1 MICVIS
7 ILSARRGKS
16 ENCAMPVAVHPSYW
30 FETAGG
36 MIPRYSPLQ
45 SSIEVDVA
53 ILGGGITGLT
63 AAAALKQAGQHVAV
77 LEAEEI
83 GAGTTGFTSGHLD
96 ATTDFPL
103 AQMVF
108 DFGQSAAGTVT
119 AATRDAIDQIER
131 RCLAWPDCE
140 FRRIPS
146 YQFTESADG
155 LSGLQSQ
162 CAAARKLG
170 FNCWFTRQVPLPF
183 ACIGAVQISN
193 QGRFHSLRYLHHLAE
208 EIHGGDSAVYENTSG
223 DPPVESADGGCTI
236 ETPGGTVTA
245 RHVLVATHSP
255 FLGRTQLEL
264 RVFAYQSYVI
274 AARIED
280 AFADALFWD
289 DADPYHYLR
298 PASPHDPQL
307 VLIGGGDH
315 KTGHPGD
322 EREKFAE
329 LEEYANERFAIRAV
343 EHQWSAQ
350 YFIPADGLPHV
361 GRMPGREHTFV
372 ATGYSG
378 TGLTWGTVAGTLVAR
393 MMLGQRHPLE
403 EILAPGRLTLLA
415 SAKNVIAE
423 GLDAVRRFT
432 VDRFAGSKPID
443 EDSIAPGTGQVILR
457 HGHQVAVY
465 RDPTGALF
473 RLSPVCTH
481 AGCIVHWNQAEH
493 TWDCPCH
500 GGRYTPDG
508 RRFAGPPVD
517 DLGPARNE

>member
-1 MICVIS
+1 
-7 ILSARRGKS
+7 
-16 ENCAMPVAVHPSYW
+16 MPATAHLSYW

-36 MIPRYSPLQ
+36 AVPRYPALQ
-45 SSIEVDVA
+45 AAADVDVA

-63 AAAALKQAGQHVAV
+63 AAAALKQSGQRVAV

-96 ATTDFPL
+96 ATTDFSL
-103 AQMVF
+103 SQMIF
-108 DFGQSAAGTVT
+108 DFGQSAASTVT
-119 AATRDAIDQIER
+119 TATREAIDQIES
-131 RCLAWPDCE
+131 RCGQWPDCE
-140 FRRIPS
+140 FCRVPS
-146 YQFTESADG
+146 YQFTESAAG
-155 LSGLQSQ
+155 LSGLQKQ

-170 FNCWFTRQVPLPF
+170 FNSWFTRQVPLPF
-183 ACIGAVQISN
+183 DCVGAVQTAN

-208 EIHGGDSAVYENTSG
+208 EVHGDGSTVYENTTG
-223 DPPVESADGGCTI
+223 DPPVETAADRCRI

-264 RVFAYQSYVI
+264 RVFPYQSYVI
-274 AARIED
+274 AVRIAD

-298 PASPHDPQL
+298 AASPLDPHL

-322 EREKFAE
+322 ERERFTD
-329 LEEYANERFAIRAV
+329 LESYAAQRFNIEAI
-343 EHQWSAQ
+343 EQQWSAQ

-361 GRMPGREHTFV
+361 GRMPGRESTFV
-372 ATGYSG
+372 ATGFAG
-378 TGLTWGTVAGTLVAR
+378 AGLTWGTVAGTLVAR
-393 MMLGQRHPLE
+393 MVLGQRHPLE

-423 GLDAVRRFT
+423 GLDAVKRFA
-432 VDRFAGSKPID
+432 VDRFARGKPAA
-443 EDSIAPGTGQVILR
+443 EEEIAPGTGQVVLR
-457 HGHQVAVY
+457 HGRRVAVY
-465 RDPTGALF
+465 RDPAGAVF
-473 RLSPVCTH
+473 RMSPVCTH

-508 RRFAGPPVD
+508 RRFAGPPMH
-517 DLGPARNE
+517 DLHPDRSE